1 MTITAIWRATTSG
14 GETYATSEDLRV
26 MGADDNL
33 HDIADLYTASPEDL
47 AVWGVE
53 RCTLLNEPFDP
64 RLYVPSYSPNGLDIT
79 FTGSALDFYTAQ
91 SNVLNF
97 IADKSNAAQ
106 AEIDALAPFTSDGIA
121 VTDDEGY
128 TDAFAAVLAETDT
141 YLAGLI

>member
-1 MTITAIWRATTSG
+1 MNGFSSVSRRPVLKAL
-14 GETYATSEDLRV
+14 ATSAALLGMPHLSRAATQKLTVAKSISDL
-26 MGADDNL
+26 MA
-33 HDIADLYTASPEDL
+33 YTPIDVGL
-47 AVWGVE
+47 AKGIYE
-53 RCTLLNEPFDP
+53 KHGIE
-64 RLYVPSYSPNGLDIT
+64 LDVIT